1 MYSLALMTYD
11 APYGIVL
18 SSSSTPTE
26 IANHSKS
33 MKSLWTIHR
42 LVLTTFKDIDPLA
55 YNKENYDQYGMFFE
69 LMRVI
74 PGGNELVMDV
84 VGRIPR
90 TTGVC
95 LPNICSAVLC
105 SALLCS
111 ALLCSALLCS
121 AAQYRVVSCHKA
133 TLPYPTLS
141 HPKLLAFP
149 L

>member
-111 ALLCSALLCS
+111 ALL
-121 AAQYRVVSCHKA
+121 
-133 TLPYPTLS
+133 
-141 HPKLLAFP
+141 
-149 L
+149 

>member
-11 APYGIVL
+11 APYGFVL

-95 LPNICSAVLC
+95 LPNVC
-105 SALLCS
+105 SALLCPVLLHNI
-111 ALLCSALLCS
+111 ALS
-121 AAQYRVVSCHKA
+121 RDIE
-133 TLPYPTLS
+133 
-141 HPKLLAFP
+141 
-149 L
+149 

>member
-11 APYGIVL
+11 APYGVVL

-74 PGGNELVMDV
+74 PGGNELVMNV

-90 TTGVC
+90 TTGVFAIY
-95 LPNICSAVLC
+95 LFCSALLC

-121 AAQYRVVSCHKA
+121 AIIFFI
-133 TLPYPTLS
+133 TP
-141 HPKLLAFP
+141 
-149 L
+149 